1 MLAFVRSGTQG
12 DSMQSISEAT
22 RAFFQADGWP
32 YEEGDDPAVLELG
45 FEGPNGSWT
54 CYADC
59 RDEARQLLFYSIL
72 DESAP
77 GDRRPTMAEFLTR
90 ANYGLGIG
98 NFELDFSDG
107 EVRFK
112 TSIDV
117 GEAEL
122 DAEAIRRLT
131 YLNVGTMNQYV
142 PAIREVMEGKLSPE
156 AAVAMAELDA

>member
-1 MLAFVRSGTQG
+1 
-12 DSMQSISEAT
+12 MQSISVAT
-22 RAFFQADGWP
+22 RAFFDADGWP
-32 YEEGDDPAVLELG
+32 YDEADDPAVLELG

-72 DESAP
+72 DESVDEH
-77 GDRRPTMAEFLTR
+77 GRTTMAEFLTR

-98 NFELDFSDG
+98 NFELDFNDG

-117 GEAEL
+117 GTTEL
-122 DAEAIRRLT
+122 DAESIRRLT

-142 PAIREVMEGKLSPE
+142 PAIREVMEGNLDPE
-156 AAVAMAELDA
+156 AAVAMAELNA